1 MKVYISAD
9 IEGVT
14 GITHWDEATHTKPDY
29 SEFRQQMTAEVVAA
43 CQGALAA
50 GADDIVIKDAHA
62 TGRNILAGQLPPE
75 ARLIRGWS
83 GHPLAMIQELDESF
97 DALLFIGYHSGA
109 ATGGNPL
116 AHTMTS
122 SRIAEFRINGDLTNE
137 FMLHGYAARLYQV
150 PTVFLAGDQALCDYS
165 KTLLPALETVA
176 VKEAVGDSVVSFQP
190 DLILSRIREGV
201 KRALKGDLSACLF
214 PARDHFQ
221 VDIRFT
227 NATFAYKASW
237 YPGARSLDD
246 LTVRFETTDYFDV
259 MRFVL
264 FIL

>member
-14 GITHWDEATHTKPDY
+14 GVAHWDEATHTKPDY
-29 SEFRQQMTAEVVAA
+29 AEFRHQMTAEVVAA
-43 CQGALAA
+43 CQGALSA
-50 GADDIVIKDAHA
+50 GADDIFIKDAHA
-62 TGRNILAGQLPPE
+62 TGRNILASELPPE

-116 AHTMTS
+116 AHTMAS
-122 SRIAEFRINGDLTNE
+122 SRIAEFRINGDLASE
-137 FMLHGYAARLYQV
+137 FTLHGYAAGMYGV
-150 PTVFLAGDQALCDYS
+150 PTVFLSGDQALCDRAKS
-165 KTLLPALETVA
+165 FLPAIETVA
-176 VKEAVGDSVVSFQP
+176 VKEGIGNSVVSIQP
-190 DLILSRIREGV
+190 DLAVSRIREGV
-201 KRALKGDLSACLF
+201 KHALKGDLSACLF
-214 PARDHFQ
+214 PKLDHYE

-227 NATFAYKASW
+227 NVTTAYKASF
-237 YPGARSLDD
+237 YPNAQALDS
-246 LTVRFETTDYFDV
+246 LTVRFETNDYFEV

-264 FIL
+264 FVL

>member
-1 MKVYISAD
+1 MNVYISAD

-14 GITHWDEATHTKPDY
+14 GVAHWDEATHTKPDY
-29 SEFRQQMTAEVVAA
+29 AEFREQMTAEVVAA

-50 GADDIVIKDAHA
+50 GAENILIKDAHA
-62 TGRNILAGQLPPE
+62 TGRNILAGHLPPE
-75 ARLIRGWS
+75 ARLVRGWS

-97 DALLFIGYHSGA
+97 DALLFVGYHSGV

-116 AHTMTS
+116 AHTMAS
-122 SRIAEFRINGDLTNE
+122 SRIAEFRINGELTDE

-150 PTVFLAGDQALCDYS
+150 PTVFLSGDQALCDHS
-165 KTLLPALETVA
+165 RALIPALETVA
-176 VKEAVGDSVVSFQP
+176 VKKGVGNSVVSIQP
-190 DLILSRIREGV
+190 DLAVSRIREGV
-201 KRALKGDLSACLF
+201 KHALKGDLSAGLF
-214 PARDHFQ
+214 PAPDRFQ

-227 NATFAYKASW
+227 NTTFAYKASW
-237 YPGARSLDD
+237 YPGARLLDD
-246 LTVRFETTDYFDV
+246 LTVRFETTEYFEV